1 MQIGKYSLGDPI
13 AAIATALS
21 PAALG
26 IVRTSG
32 EGAID
37 LASAIFSKPKKL
49 KEAQGNS
56 ILHGWVLDPNQKKKS
71 MKLRSAFIGN
81 LKVLRERIP
90 SSLSVMAELP

>member
-1 MQIGKYSLGDPI
+1 MQIGKYALDDPI

-32 EGAID
+32 KGAID
-37 LASAIFSKPKKL
+37 LASAIFSKPEKL
-49 KEAQGNS
+49 KEAQGNT
-56 ILHGWVLDPNQKKKS
+56 ILHGWLLDPESKKEVDEV
-71 MKLRSAFIGN
+71 RSAFIGN

-90 SSLSVMAELP
+90 SSLSAMAELP